1 MLLKKIIELLDPAI
15 KNDKE
20 ELERLRIIHG
30 EFGGL
35 RMQINKYLSNGNY
48 LLEMNEQ
55 DRRAFVS
62 DASFIS
68 QNKTFEKIINELL
81 NIQATAAIL
90 ENPKASNFH
99 KGGINSLWMLRE
111 ELLKLHSIHV
121 QNVAKEED
129 YDEYGLL
136 S

>member
-99 KGGINSLWMLRE
+99 KGGINSLWMLW
-111 ELLKLHSIHV
+111 
-121 QNVAKEED
+121 
-129 YDEYGLL
+129 
-136 S
+136 